1 MIIIISSGQ
10 ALLTPLK
17 LRPKGLVPATSGL
30 SPLRDFHSIEF
41 RPADI
46 PVWLNAS
53 RERMLRTPR
62 PLRLRLRCQRE
73 KRCRSKVRHKCRPYH
88 RPGSLASGGQD
99 CGRCPLRVQ
108 DPQTCFRLPHCLGR
122 FAPCGY
128 SLPPALRR
136 ADYRLAQV
144 IVLPLWF
151 FVFIVVI
158 VQIVWDVIN
167 LKGGGCSVVLRLLV
181 FLYHISRQENV
192 IPLYIVLMLMKIW
205 RLLIIPRFA
214 EIKTKR
220 SFLPCGSA
228 KQASLFCSHSLRQ
241 FWAYQ
246 RGRQCKAFVV
256 EHSLRPTASV

>member
-1 MIIIISSGQ
+1 MVKSSNLMKIIEVASVLQRKTHYNQSGQ
-10 ALLTPLK
+10 ALLPPLK

-53 RERMLRTPR
+53 SERLLRVPR
-62 PLRLRLRCQRE
+62 QLRLRLCCQRE

-136 ADYRLAQV
+136 ADYRLAPV

-158 VQIVWDVIN
+158 VQIV
-167 LKGGGCSVVLRLLV
+167 
-181 FLYHISRQENV
+181 
-192 IPLYIVLMLMKIW
+192 
-205 RLLIIPRFA
+205 
-214 EIKTKR
+214 
-220 SFLPCGSA
+220 
-228 KQASLFCSHSLRQ
+228 
-241 FWAYQ
+241 
-246 RGRQCKAFVV
+246 
-256 EHSLRPTASV
+256 

>member
-1 MIIIISSGQ
+1 MKIIEVASVLQRKTHYNQSGQ
-10 ALLTPLK
+10 ALLPPLK
-17 LRPKGLVPATSGL
+17 LRQKGLVPATSGL
-30 SPLRDFHSIEF
+30 SPLRDFHSIKF

-46 PVWLNAS
+46 PAWMDAS
-53 RERMLRTPR
+53 RERLLRAPR

-136 ADYRLAQV
+136 ADYRLAPV

-158 VQIVWDVIN
+158 VQIV
-167 LKGGGCSVVLRLLV
+167 
-181 FLYHISRQENV
+181 
-192 IPLYIVLMLMKIW
+192 
-205 RLLIIPRFA
+205 
-214 EIKTKR
+214 
-220 SFLPCGSA
+220 
-228 KQASLFCSHSLRQ
+228 
-241 FWAYQ
+241 
-246 RGRQCKAFVV
+246 
-256 EHSLRPTASV
+256 

>member
-1 MIIIISSGQ
+1 MTCCQYNQSGQ
-10 ALLTPLK
+10 ALLPPLK

-62 PLRLRLRCQRE
+62 PLRLRLRCQRG

-88 RPGSLASGGQD
+88 RPGSLAPGGQD

-108 DPQTCFRLPHCLGR
+108 DPQTCFSLPHCLGR

-136 ADYRLAQV
+136 ADYRLAPV

-158 VQIVWDVIN
+158 VQIV
-167 LKGGGCSVVLRLLV
+167 
-181 FLYHISRQENV
+181 
-192 IPLYIVLMLMKIW
+192 
-205 RLLIIPRFA
+205 
-214 EIKTKR
+214 
-220 SFLPCGSA
+220 
-228 KQASLFCSHSLRQ
+228 
-241 FWAYQ
+241 
-246 RGRQCKAFVV
+246 
-256 EHSLRPTASV
+256 

>member
-1 MIIIISSGQ
+1 MGLTCCQYNQSGQ
-10 ALLTPLK
+10 ALLPPLK
-17 LRPKGLVPATSGL
+17 LRQKGLVPATSGL

-62 PLRLRLRCQRE
+62 PLRLRLRCQRG

-88 RPGSLASGGQD
+88 RPGSLAPGGQD

-136 ADYRLAQV
+136 ADYRLAPV
-144 IVLPLWF
+144 ILLLLWF
-151 FVFIVVI
+151 FVFIVII
-158 VQIVWDVIN
+158 VQIVGDYIN
-167 LKGGGCSVVLRLLV
+167 RKGRGCSGILLLLESL
-181 FLYHISRQENV
+181 FYISRQQNAVSLFNTVLV
-192 IPLYIVLMLMKIW
+192 ILRIW
-205 RLLIIPRFA
+205 KLLIIPAFG
-214 EIKTKR
+214 EI
-220 SFLPCGSA
+220 
-228 KQASLFCSHSLRQ
+228 LRQ
-241 FWAYQ
+241 WYAKVNA
-246 RGRQCKAFVV
+246 RP
-256 EHSLRPTASV
+256 SLSSTHYGL

>member
-1 MIIIISSGQ
+1 
-10 ALLTPLK
+10 
-17 LRPKGLVPATSGL
+17 
-30 SPLRDFHSIEF
+30 
-41 RPADI
+41 
-46 PVWLNAS
+46 
-53 RERMLRTPR
+53 MLRTPR
-62 PLRLRLRCQRE
+62 PLRLRLRCQRG

-214 EIKTKR
+214 EILG
-220 SFLPCGSA
+220 LPARPAVQGLRCRALTTAYSVSA
-228 KQASLFCSHSLRQ
+228 V
-241 FWAYQ
+241 
-246 RGRQCKAFVV
+246 RG
-256 EHSLRPTASV
+256 